1 VQSSGRAGKEG
12 GVILT
17 ALKVLLIGFVAIPL
31 STIALL
37 STPLD
42 RSGWTFHAMSRTWSR
57 FILFL
62 FGIKV
67 ITKGAENVDPSK
79 RYIYISNH
87 ASAFDIPATVN
98 GIPDDIRFVLK
109 KELTRIPLWGWALK
123 YGHYI
128 TIDRSKAR
136 DAVKSL
142 EEAADR
148 MRNGA
153 SVILFAEGT
162 RTRDG
167 KLQPFKR
174 GAFTLAVKAGIPIV
188 PVTINNT
195 YRIMRKGSWEIRPS
209 DIELVLSK
217 PVPTDGFSGR
227 DGEQK
232 LLEIVRSEI
241 AKHYIDQA

>member
-1 VQSSGRAGKEG
+1 ML
-12 GVILT
+12 LT
-17 ALKVLLIGFVAIPL
+17 ALRVFLIGLAAIPL

-37 STPLD
+37 STPID

-62 FGIKV
+62 FGMKV
-67 ITKGAENVDPSK
+67 ITKGKENVEPST

-128 TIDRSKAR
+128 TIDRGKAR

-162 RTRDG
+162 RTKDG

-195 YRIMRKGSWEIRPS
+195 FRIMRKGSWQIRPS
-209 DIELVLSK
+209 DIELVLSR
-217 PVPTDGFSGR
+217 PVPTTGFSGR

-232 LLEIVRSEI
+232 LMDIVRAEI
-241 AKHYIDQA
+241 ASHYIDQG